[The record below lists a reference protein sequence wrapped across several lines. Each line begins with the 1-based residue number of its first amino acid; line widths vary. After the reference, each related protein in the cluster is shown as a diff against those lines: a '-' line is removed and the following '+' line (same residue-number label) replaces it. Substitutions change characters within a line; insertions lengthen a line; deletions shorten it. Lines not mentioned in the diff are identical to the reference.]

1 MFKWF
6 FISSILLFTL
16 SCKTVQKQD
25 KNNLVGAES
34 SDIFSKDIDT
44 DSRGSDSGTIEG
56 LGTVYFAHDTSTLSE
71 ESRAVL
77 VSNVDWINSHTEVQ
91 AIDLEG
97 HCDQT
102 GSEAYNIGLGLRRA
116 EAVKNFLMEQG
127 VSADK
132 FAVISYG
139 EERLFSEIDN
149 DKNRRVN
156 FVPQY

>member
-6 FISSILLFTL
+6 FISSLLLVAL
-16 SCKTVQKQD
+16 SCKTVQKKD
-25 KNNLVGAES
+25 ANNLVGTES

-44 DSRGSDSGTIEG
+44 DSRGSDSGGIEG
-56 LGTVYFAHDTSTLSE
+56 LRTVYFDYDKSFLTE
-71 ESRAVL
+71 ETRAVL
-77 VSNVDWINSHTEVQ
+77 MSNLDWINSHTEVQ
-91 AIDLEG
+91 ALDLEG

-116 EAVKNFLMEQG
+116 EAVKNFLVEQG

-132 FAVISYG
+132 FSVISYG
-139 EERLFSEIDN
+139 EERPLSEIDH

>member
-1 MFKWF
+1 MFKWL
-6 FISSILLFTL
+6 FISSILLITV
-16 SCKTVQKQD
+16 SCQTVQKKD

-56 LGTVYFAHDTSTLSE
+56 LRTVYFDYDKSILSAE
-71 ESRAVL
+71 TRSVL
-77 VSNVDWINSHTEVQ
+77 MNNLDWIKSHSEVQ

-97 HCDQT
+97 HCDQA

-116 EAVKNFLMEQG
+116 EAVKNFLVEQG

-139 EERLFSEIDN
+139 EERPISEIDY

>member
-6 FISSILLFTL
+6 FISSILFFTL
-16 SCKTVQKQD
+16 SCKTVQKKD
-25 KNNLVGAES
+25 ANNLVGTES

-44 DSRGSDSGTIEG
+44 DSRGSDSGAIEG
-56 LGTVYFAHDTSTLSE
+56 LKTVYFPYDKSTLTE
-71 ESRAVL
+71 EAQATLMSSL
-77 VSNVDWINSHTEVQ
+77 DWIKSHTEVQ

-116 EAVKNFLMEQG
+116 EAVKNFLVEQG
-127 VSADK
+127 VSTNK
-132 FAVISYG
+132 LSVISYG
-139 EERLFSEIDN
+139 EERPFSEIDN